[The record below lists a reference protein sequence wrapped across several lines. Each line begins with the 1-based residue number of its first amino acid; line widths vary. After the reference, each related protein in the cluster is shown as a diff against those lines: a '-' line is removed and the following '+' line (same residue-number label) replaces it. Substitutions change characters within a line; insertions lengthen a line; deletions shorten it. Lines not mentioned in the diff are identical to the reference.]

1 MNIIALLLLAAV
13 AVLFIV
19 FVAVAEYRD
28 GKTTHYKNG
37 RYF

>member
-1 MNIIALLLLAAV
+1 MNIIALVLLAAV

-28 GKTTHYKNG
+28 GKTHYKNG

>member
-1 MNIIALLLLAAV
+1 MNIIALVLLAAV
-13 AVLFIV
+13 AVLFVLFV
-19 FVAVAEYRD
+19 FVAEYRD